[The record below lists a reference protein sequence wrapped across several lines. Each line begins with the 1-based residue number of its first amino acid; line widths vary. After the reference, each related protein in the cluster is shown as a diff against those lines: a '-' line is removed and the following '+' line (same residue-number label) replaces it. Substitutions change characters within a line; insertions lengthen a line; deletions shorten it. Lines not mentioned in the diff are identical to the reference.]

1 MPEIDV
7 LGSTMYYEDVTT
19 PGAAGDGATFVFLHG
34 NPSSSRLWRNV
45 LPGVAAPGRRLLAPD
60 LIGMGRSGKPDIPYR
75 LGDHARYLDAW
86 FDALG
91 LEEVVLVGHDWGGVL
106 AFDRAVRHPG
116 RVRGVAFMETFV
128 RPLSWAD
135 LGEAP
140 RARSELIRGPE
151 GEALALEQNF
161 LVESAFTGGVLT
173 ALSEEEK
180 APYLAPYPTRESRRP
195 LLTWARSIP
204 LDGDPADVAE
214 TVERSGKW
222 LASSDDVPKLLLTF
236 DSSPTLLVGAELA
249 AWCARNIAALETEHC
264 GPAGHH
270 APEDRPAAIAAAIAA
285 WASRHGN

>member
-1 MPEIDV
+1 
-7 LGSTMYYEDVTT
+7 
-19 PGAAGDGATFVFLHG
+19 
-34 NPSSSRLWRNV
+34 
-45 LPGVAAPGRRLLAPD
+45 
-60 LIGMGRSGKPDIPYR
+60 MGRSGKPDIPYR
-75 LGDHARYLDAW
+75 LGDHARYLDTW

-106 AFDRAVRHPG
+106 AFDQAVRHPG

-151 GEALALEQNF
+151 GESLALDQNF

-214 TVERSGKW
+214 TIERSGKW

-236 DSSPTLLVGAELA
+236 DSSPTLLAGAELV
-249 AWCARNIAALETEHC
+249 AWRARNIAALETEHC

-270 APEDRPAAIAAAIAA
+270 APEDRPEAIAA